1 MQSVSHKRKNIE
13 KITWIGL
20 LANVVLSV
28 IKLAIGWAGSSQAVV
43 ADALHSFSDTASDLV
58 ILFGVRYWTAPPD
71 ECHPFGH
78 QKIEAFVTIVI
89 GLILLGVAAGIGT
102 NAVVCL
108 MQPSHPQLRPVV
120 LVAPLLSLVVKEI
133 LYRITFAAG
142 VANRSSSLKA
152 NAWHHRTDALSSIP
166 VLVAVTAGLISPKL
180 AFLDPVAAIL
190 VSVFIIKVGIDIL
203 GDSLAELTDRGMSLK
218 DRTEIQA
225 LVQEI
230 AHVQGTHRIRSRKIG
245 GSFFLDLHL
254 EVDGQM
260 TVNQGHEI
268 SETVKQT
275 LMARYPKI
283 IDVMVHLE
291 PANENPGIK
300 PDRDRSLK

>member
-1 MQSVSHKRKNIE
+1 MQSVSNKRKNIE

-20 LANVVLSV
+20 LANVALSV
-28 IKLAIGWAGSSQAVV
+28 IKLVIGWIGSSQAVV

-58 ILFGVRYWTAPPD
+58 ILFGVRFWTAPPD

-78 QKIEAFVTIVI
+78 QKIESFVTIVI
-89 GLILLGVAAGIGT
+89 GLILLGVAAGIGY

-108 MQPSHPQLRPVV
+108 MQPSHPQLHPVV
-120 LVAPLLSLVVKEI
+120 LAAPLLSLVVKEI
-133 LYRITFAAG
+133 LYRITFTAG

-166 VLVAVTAGLISPKL
+166 VLVAVAAGLISPKL

-190 VSVFIIKVGIDIL
+190 VSVFIIKVGINIL
-203 GDSLAELTDRGMSLK
+203 GDSLAELTDKGMSPK
-218 DRTEIQA
+218 DRAGIQA
-225 LVQEI
+225 LAREI
-230 AHVQGTHRIRSRKIG
+230 AHVQGVHRIRSRKIG

-260 TVNQGHEI
+260 TVRQGHEI
-268 SETVKQT
+268 SEAVKQA

-291 PANENPGIK
+291 PADENPGIK
-300 PDRDRSLK
+300 PD

>member
-1 MQSVSHKRKNIE
+1 MRGENNARKNIE

-20 LANVVLSV
+20 IANVALAV
-28 IKLAIGWAGSSQAVV
+28 IKLIIGVAGSSQAVV

-71 ECHPFGH
+71 DCHPFGH
-78 QKIEAFVTIVI
+78 QKIESFVTIVI
-89 GLILLGVAAGIGT
+89 SLILLGVAAGIGY
-102 NAVVCL
+102 NAIVSL
-108 MQPSHPQLRPVV
+108 MHPIIPRLSPIV
-120 LVAPLLSLVVKEI
+120 LAAPLLSLVVKEI
-133 LYRITFAAG
+133 LYRITFTAG
-142 VANRSSSLKA
+142 VTNQSSSLKA

-203 GDSLAELTDRGMSLK
+203 GDSLAELTDKGMSPK
-218 DRTEIQA
+218 DRTEIQI
-225 LVQEI
+225 LIQSI

-260 TVNQGHEI
+260 SVRQGHEI
-268 SETVKQT
+268 SETVRQT
-275 LMARYPKI
+275 LMARYPKV

-291 PANENPGIK
+291 PADENPGIK
-300 PDRDRSLK
+300 PG

>member
-1 MQSVSHKRKNIE
+1 
-13 KITWIGL
+13 
-20 LANVVLSV
+20 
-28 IKLAIGWAGSSQAVV
+28 
-43 ADALHSFSDTASDLV
+43 
-58 ILFGVRYWTAPPD
+58 
-71 ECHPFGH
+71 
-78 QKIEAFVTIVI
+78 
-89 GLILLGVAAGIGT
+89 VAAGIGY

-108 MQPSHPQLRPVV
+108 MQPSHPQLKPVV
-120 LVAPLLSLVVKEI
+120 LLAPLLSLVVKEI

-166 VLVAVTAGLISPKL
+166 VLVAVAAGLISPKL

-203 GDSLAELTDRGMSLK
+203 GDSLAELTDKGMSPK
-218 DRTEIQA
+218 DRSEIQA
-225 LVQEI
+225 LALEI
-230 AHVQGTHRIRSRKIG
+230 PHVRGTHRIRSRKIG

-254 EVDGQM
+254 EVDGRM
-260 TVNQGHEI
+260 TVRQGHEI

-291 PANENPGIK
+291 PADENPGIK
-300 PDRDRSLK
+300 PG